1 MSLILLIDGEFRS
14 LMRNS
19 LERFINLK
27 MKKRTNK
34 YKNILIKISIRVV
47 SSLIA
52 IQLYKY
58 SQTMPNLKKFVSY
71 VFVILFLYFF
81 TNQK

>member
-19 LERFINLK
+19 LERFIGLN
-27 MKKRTNK
+27 MKKRKNK
-34 YKNILIKISIRVV
+34 YINILSKISIRVI

-52 IQLYKY
+52 IQLYQY
-58 SQTMPNLKKFVSY
+58 SQKIPTLKKYVSY
-71 VFVILFLYFF
+71 TFVILFLYFL
-81 TNQK
+81 TN

>member
-19 LERFINLK
+19 LERVIGLN
-27 MKKRTNK
+27 MKKRKNK
-34 YKNILIKISIRVV
+34 YINILSKISIRVI

-52 IQLYKY
+52 IQLYQY
-58 SQTMPNLKKFVSY
+58 SQKIPTLKKYVSY
-71 VFVILFLYFF
+71 AFVMLFLYFL
-81 TNQK
+81 TN